1 MAIRDAAGRRA
12 ADNTIQPTGDAAG
25 ALLPHG
31 SDSGPPTEGSFAAD
45 ARDFAG
51 AAIATGALCWP
62 AAACGFADRRDRDPV
77 DEVAVPEAELAVDVS
92 SAGPAHAA
100 PA

>member
-12 ADNTIQPTGDAAG
+12 ADNTIQPTGD
-25 ALLPHG
+25 
-31 SDSGPPTEGSFAAD
+31 AAD

-92 SAGPAHAA
+92 SAGPAHAT